1 MVYGCSDPRFI
12 LGILLF
18 VVGYIINRWAD
29 WKLRSLRNLKGDL
42 NHLPEEQEQQGVF
55 PPTPHIHAFDLYTC
69 ILWLCLYAIQ
79 YLHHVQQT
87 VTLQSNSV
95 NLRNKSKEVSSRN
108 KTIEESLFLNLI

>member
-1 MVYGCSDPRFI
+1 MRMVYGCSDPRFI

-55 PPTPHIHAFDLYTC
+55 SPHPPPPTCMLLVCIPASFGSAYMLYGTNIQSSKLSLLKV
-69 ILWLCLYAIQ
+69 IL
-79 YLHHVQQT
+79 
-87 VTLQSNSV
+87 
-95 NLRNKSKEVSSRN
+95 
-108 KTIEESLFLNLI
+108 